1 MPLLKNPINFF
12 ASKKSILALQ
22 VLNENLWFP
31 PVSEAL
37 GDGLLAIGGDLKPER
52 LILAYKNGIFPWYD
66 GDLPLWW
73 NPNPRFVLFP
83 EELVVSKSMKT
94 TINQQKF
101 VFTINQAFEEVID
114 NCKKIE
120 RKNQDGTWINEDV
133 KTAYI
138 QLHKMGYAHSA
149 ETWLNNQLVG
159 GLYGI
164 KMGKIFFGESMFAKE
179 SNASKFALIHY
190 VQQLQ
195 TEGIALIDCQVYTE
209 HLESLGAKMIMREQF
224 MQLIEHSIEA

>member
-1 MPLLKNPINFF
+1 M
-12 ASKKSILALQ
+12 ALQ

-83 EELVVSKSMKT
+83 EELVVSKSMKN